1 MPRKAGVSQ
10 RSHLLAAALD
20 YARTSEA
27 PDFSLR
33 ELAAAIGTSHRMLV
47 YHFGSREGL
56 LIEIVRSFEA
66 EQSVKVSALLDDNTR
81 PLMERLQEVWRGF
94 ISPEMR
100 PREKL
105 FFEIYGY
112 ALQGKEDTRE
122 FLQDLVDAWL
132 APLEIVAEKIGVDPD
147 ERRSSAGLF
156 LAVTRGLLL
165 SLLASGNLHDVEATM
180 QHFLE
185 NYVPLR
191 AYAKTAA
198 EAGDKSASQGAGKRA
213 RPGGNAHRTR

>member
-1 MPRKAGVSQ
+1 MPKRVKAHQ
-10 RSHLLAAALD
+10 RSYLLSAALD
-20 YARTSEA
+20 YIRTREA

-33 ELAAAIGTSHRMLV
+33 EIAAAIGTSHRMLV

-66 EQSVKVSALLDDNTR
+66 EQLERLNALLEDDAR
-81 PLMERLQEVWRGF
+81 PLMQRLQEMWRAF
-94 ISPEMR
+94 CSPTMW

-112 ALQGKEDTRE
+112 ALQGKGETTA
-122 FLQDLVDAWL
+122 FLHELVDAWL
-132 APLEIVAEKIGVDPD
+132 APLETIAAGIGVESD
-147 ERRSSAGLF
+147 ERRASAGLL

-165 SLLASGNLHDVEATM
+165 SLLASGNLHEVDASM

-191 AYAKTAA
+191 KYQ
-198 EAGDKSASQGAGKRA
+198 ESAG
-213 RPGGNAHRTR
+213 

>member
-1 MPRKAGVSQ
+1 MPRKAGTSPKE
-10 RSHLLAAALD
+10 RLLSAALD
-20 YARTSEA
+20 YVRSSEA

-66 EQSVKVSALLDDNTR
+66 EQAAWVTALLEDDTR
-81 PLMERLQEVWRGF
+81 PLVERLREVWRSFCAPG
-94 ISPEMR
+94 MR

-105 FFEIYGY
+105 FFEVYGY
-112 ALQGKEDTRE
+112 ALADRDDTRD
-122 FLQDLVDAWL
+122 FLHELVDSWL

-147 ERRSSAGLF
+147 ARRASAGLL

-165 SLLASGNLHDVEATM
+165 SLLASGDLRQVEETM
-180 QHFLE
+180 EHFLA
-185 NYVPLR
+185 NYLPLR
-191 AYAKTAA
+191 DHEERTAQ
-198 EAGDKSASQGAGKRA
+198 ENPSGHVTLAG
-213 RPGGNAHRTR
+213 P

>member
-1 MPRKAGVSQ
+1 MRARKADQ
-10 RSHLLAAALD
+10 KERLLAAALD
-20 YARTSEA
+20 YARSREV

-33 ELAAAIGTSHRMLV
+33 DLAAEIGTSHRMLV

-66 EQSVKVSALLDDNTR
+66 EQSARVHALLEDDTQ
-81 PLMERLQEVWRGF
+81 PMMDRLAEVWRSF
-94 ISPEMR
+94 VSPEMR

-105 FFEIYGY
+105 FFEVYGY

-122 FLQDLVDAWL
+122 FLHELVESWL
-132 APLEIVAEKIGVDPD
+132 APLEIVAERIGIEPG
-147 ERRSSAGLF
+147 ERRASAGLL

-165 SLLASGNLHDVEATM
+165 SLLARGNLQEVEAAM

-185 NYVPLR
+185 NYLPLR
-191 AYAKTAA
+191 EYGTR
-198 EAGDKSASQGAGKRA
+198 AGKA
-213 RPGGNAHRTR
+213 